1 LPLGIA
7 FAPQGAAI
15 MERFLSPEAVRQLHD
30 LATDYAIPMPRL
42 EQVAMTVYSDGIRR
56 AVADWRESQE
66 ERWALV
72 LPQKVRRQA

>member
-1 LPLGIA
+1 
-7 FAPQGAAI
+7 

-56 AVADWRESQE
+56 AVADWRETQQG
-66 ERWALV
+66 RHALAF
-72 LPQKVRRQA
+72 PRKIRRQA